1 MESATIKIGK
11 RGTLVIPSQI
21 RQSYGLKDGD
31 LISVEGRQEGILLR
45 PVVTLPVEKYSPEDK
60 ARFLLANTVTEE
72 DHAWAVAEVRRMGL
86 DPEAFADRP
95 SLTKP

>member
-1 MESATIKIGK
+1 MALATIKIGK

-21 RQSYGLKDGD
+21 RQSYGLEDGD

-60 ARFLLANTVTEE
+60 ARFLLANTVTAE
-72 DHAWAVAEVRRMGL
+72 DHVWAATEVRRMGL
-86 DPEAFADRP
+86 DPEALADQPSTTRP
-95 SLTKP
+95 